1 MHLYRKR
8 LFGKLSGILPTLV
21 VFCLFPSTNVYSQI
35 TSYSQEQKDPAEEEE
50 RNAEVKVRKSYIK
63 GLKGTDSLSIS
74 KVITASMLL
83 PGYAQAY
90 NRQYW
95 KIPALYAGGAALIYG
110 GVHGRTLYRQTGK
123 EKYLTQSKYF
133 YAGAGLFYLTGLIDG
148 LTNYKT
154 PKGTIVPVKATFYST
169 FLPGLGQAYN
179 GDYWK
184 IPLIYGG
191 FAFWAYWLD
200 LNAMQY
206 NRFRTAYNIEYARA
220 KGDTDQ
226 TSEFDGRLSVESLKS
241 YRDNYRRQRDYAV
254 LYLALWYAVNIVDAT
269 VFAQLSNFDV
279 SENLSFNISPA
290 LIPLNLYAQGEP
302 AIGLNLKIGLK

>member
-1 MHLYRKR
+1 
-8 LFGKLSGILPTLV
+8 LP
-21 VFCLFPSTNVYSQI
+21 SAGVYAQI
-35 TSYSQEQKDPAEEEE
+35 TSYSQEQKDPAEEEAK
-50 RNAEVKVRKSYIK
+50 NIEVKERKSYIK

-74 KVITASMLL
+74 RVVTASMLV

-110 GVHGRTLYRQTGK
+110 GARSNALYRQTGK
-123 EKYLTQSKYF
+123 ERYLSQSKYC
-133 YAGAGLFYLTGLIDG
+133 YAGAGLFYLAGLIDG

-154 PKGTIVPVKATFYST
+154 PKGVIVPVKATFYSA

-200 LNAMQY
+200 INAMQY
-206 NRFRTAYNIEYARA
+206 NRFRNAYNIEDARA
-220 KGDTDQ
+220 KGDTEQ
-226 TSEFDGRLSVESLKS
+226 TSEFEGRLSLESIRS
-241 YRDNYRRQRDYAV
+241 YRDSYRRQRDYAV

-302 AIGLNLKIGLK
+302 AIGFNLKIGLK